1 MENPSPVNPFD
12 GEFALFFSAKN
23 ALWPVVKYGIINR
36 LIGFIRNISPIRRG
50 RGCTMGIHDGH
61 RARKRAQYLRHGLD
75 SFADHEVLELLLFYA
90 IPRRDVNDLAH
101 TLLATFGSLENVFAA
116 SHEELRAIPGLG
128 EGAATLLRLIPD
140 LQRRLR
146 RQGKRERVYNT
157 PEKVGGYLLRVLG
170 DERQEQLYMLCLD
183 GKGKLLGEKVLS
195 TGDGVSTALPQ
206 RQVVN
211 FALSCGAVAVVL
223 GHNHPSGVA
232 LPSEEDRVSTLQ
244 VEEILRS
251 VDVRLLDHIVVA
263 DGDYVSMRQS
273 GYLIH

>member
-1 MENPSPVNPFD
+1 
-12 GEFALFFSAKN
+12 
-23 ALWPVVKYGIINR
+23 
-36 LIGFIRNISPIRRG
+36 
-50 RGCTMGIHDGH
+50 MGIHDGH

-90 IPRRDVNDLAH
+90 IPRRDVNGLAH

-116 SHEELRAIPGLG
+116 SPEELRAIPGLG
-128 EGAATLLRLIPD
+128 EGAATLLGLIPD
-140 LQRRLR
+140 VQRRLR

>member
-12 GEFALFFSAKN
+12 GEFALFFQRKKCLVAGGEIWYNKSLNRFYPQHSA
-23 ALWPVVKYGIINR
+23 R
-36 LIGFIRNISPIRRG
+36 RRG
-50 RGCTMGIHDGH
+50 RGDTMGIHDGH

-116 SHEELRAIPGLG
+116 SPEELRAIPGLG
-128 EGAATLLRLIPD
+128 EGAATLLGLIPD
-140 LQRRLR
+140 VQRRLR

-170 DERQEQLYMLCLD
+170 DRRQEQLYMLCLD

-211 FALSCGAVAVVL
+211 FALSCGATAVVL

>member
-1 MENPSPVNPFD
+1 
-12 GEFALFFSAKN
+12 
-23 ALWPVVKYGIINR
+23 
-36 LIGFIRNISPIRRG
+36 
-50 RGCTMGIHDGH
+50 MGIHDGH

-116 SHEELRAIPGLG
+116 SDQELRAIPGMG

-140 LQRRLR
+140 VQRRLR

-157 PEKVGGYLLRVLG
+157 PEKVGGYLLRMLG
-170 DERQEQLYMLCLD
+170 DERQERLYMLCLD

-211 FALSCGAVAVVL
+211 FALSCGATAVVL

-244 VEEILRS
+244 AEEILRS

-273 GYLIH
+273 GYLTR

>member
-1 MENPSPVNPFD
+1 
-12 GEFALFFSAKN
+12 
-23 ALWPVVKYGIINR
+23 
-36 LIGFIRNISPIRRG
+36 
-50 RGCTMGIHDGH
+50 MGIHDGH

-116 SHEELRAIPGLG
+116 SPEELRAIPGLG
-128 EGAATLLRLIPD
+128 EGAATLLGLIPD
-140 LQRRLR
+140 VQRRLR

-170 DERQEQLYMLCLD
+170 DQRQEQLYMLCLD

-244 VEEILRS
+244 VSTLQVEEILRS